1 MRHPRDRTVYSFH
14 LQFVRF
20 LFPFET
26 FSREKQRILGL
37 TNFKVSLFDQ
47 RIKVNIK
54 LETLPC
60 YIWLYKRLTRWY
72 YKIENIGGWK
82 SEALLLRSVRPIVSI
97 SQGSDSCRSSD
108 GSWRSVAKT
117 PVRMPNDL
125 WSVGS
130 KIVEKR
136 WQNPVSR
143 ARRVDELIG
152 LHECIPA
159 LIVAFLGHDT

>member
-14 LQFVRF
+14 LQFVGF

-54 LETLPC
+54 LETSLY
-60 YIWLYKRLTRWY
+60 YIWLYKLLTRWY

-82 SEALLLRSVRPIVSI
+82 GKTRALLLRSVRPIASI
-97 SQGSDSCRSSD
+97 SQGSDSSRSSD
-108 GSWRSVAKT
+108 GSWCSVAKT
-117 PVRMPNDL
+117 PVHMPKNL
-125 WSVGS
+125 RSVGL

-136 WQNPVSR
+136 WQNPVS
-143 ARRVDELIG
+143 RVDELIG

>member
-20 LFPFET
+20 LFPFEM

-54 LETLPC
+54 LETLLY
-60 YIWLYKRLTRWY
+60 YIWLYKLLTRWY

-82 SEALLLRSVRPIVSI
+82 RKTCALLLRSVRPITSI
-97 SQGSDSCRSSD
+97 SQGSDS
-108 GSWRSVAKT
+108 SVAKT
-117 PVRMPNDL
+117 PVHMPKNL
-125 WSVGS
+125 RSVGL

-152 LHECIPA
+152 LHERIPA

>member
-20 LFPFET
+20 LFPFEM
-26 FSREKQRILGL
+26 FSKEKQRIRRL
-37 TNFKVSLFDQ
+37 TNFKISLFDQ

-54 LETLPC
+54 LETLRC
-60 YIWLYKRLTRWY
+60 VWFYKLLTRWY

-82 SEALLLRSVRPIVSI
+82 RKTRTLLVRSVRPIISI
-97 SQGSDSCRSSD
+97 SRGGSQSGDS
-108 GSWRSVAKT
+108 SWCTVAKT
-117 PVRMPNDL
+117 PVHMSNNLR
-125 WSVGS
+125 SVGL